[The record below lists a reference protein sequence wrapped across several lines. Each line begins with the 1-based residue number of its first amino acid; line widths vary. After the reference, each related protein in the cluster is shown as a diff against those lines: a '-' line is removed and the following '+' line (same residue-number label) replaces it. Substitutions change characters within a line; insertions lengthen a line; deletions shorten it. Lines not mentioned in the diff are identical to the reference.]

1 MASGGPRSRVM
12 TEETLT
18 SPPDRAVDKEH
29 VRRNRCIRDCGSG
42 LREGYAAAWTEAPR
56 NG

>member
-1 MASGGPRSRVM
+1 M